1 MITSF
6 KISIQAATALLAM
19 FAAVLLLAAM
29 PSPAAALSWSLPATD
44 LSDGPANN
52 ASRSQVAV
60 AADGATIVVWSR
72 SNGSH
77 TIIQA
82 RTRRAGS
89 GTFSAAINLSA
100 AGQDASNPQVAMAA
114 NGATAVI
121 WTRSDGSNSIVQTRT
136 RPAGSAAFGVLESLS
151 VVGQNA
157 LGVQVAIGTDG
168 ATTVVWSRSDGSNL
182 IVQART
188 RPAGSVTFAAAV
200 NLSAVGRHA
209 YYPQLAVAADG
220 ATTVVWYR
228 SNGVHLIVQARTR
241 PAGSVIF
248 AAAVNLS
255 AAGQYADSVRVAVA
269 ADGATTVA
277 WRRSNSINYIIQ
289 ARTRPAGSVTFAA
302 VVSLSDPGQDA
313 FSLQLAVASDGV
325 TTVIWTRSNSSNS
338 IVQARTR
345 PAGSVIFAGVVS
357 LSAAGQHAYQ
367 PQLAVAADGTTTVVW
382 IRNNGSHNIT
392 QARTRPAG
400 SVTFAGAVNLSAAG
414 QDAAWPRVA
423 VAIDGTTTVVWQ
435 QSGPAYQ
442 RIQESTSQTSM
453 TVTKSGTGSGT
464 ASSNPAGIDCGLI
477 CNYSFG
483 LSTSVTLT
491 ASPAAGSSF
500 AGWSGSGCS
509 GTSTCTVTMS
519 AARAVTTEFA
529 LLPPGFFNLAVSK
542 SGTGGGT
549 VTSSPAGI
557 NCGADCSEILAD
569 GSSVTLTAT
578 PAAGSSFTGWNGSG
592 CSGTS
597 TCTVTISAAR
607 AVDAKFMPSNRF
619 TMRSIKAGR
628 KAVISVFALPGRG
641 ELTQIITRKR
651 SSRSS
656 ARLTVC
662 KTSRK
667 ATQAGRVKLTCK
679 LNSATRKALRKRSLR
694 VSMKTTFKPTGGLTA
709 SKTQAVTLKRKR

>member
-1 MITSF
+1 VNLS
-6 KISIQAATALLAM
+6 
-19 FAAVLLLAAM
+19 AVGQHAYD
-29 PSPAAALSWSLPATD
+29 P
-44 LSDGPANN
+44 
-52 ASRSQVAV
+52 QVAV
-60 AADGATIVVWSR
+60 A
-72 SNGSH
+72 
-77 TIIQA
+77 
-82 RTRRAGS
+82 
-89 GTFSAAINLSA
+89 
-100 AGQDASNPQVAMAA
+100 
-114 NGATAVI
+114 
-121 WTRSDGSNSIVQTRT
+121 
-136 RPAGSAAFGVLESLS
+136 
-151 VVGQNA
+151 
-157 LGVQVAIGTDG
+157 DG
-168 ATTVVWSRSDGSNL
+168 ATTVVWS
-182 IVQART
+182 
-188 RPAGSVTFAAAV
+188 
-200 NLSAVGRHA
+200 
-209 YYPQLAVAADG
+209 
-220 ATTVVWYR
+220 R

-241 PAGSVIF
+241 PAGSVTF
-248 AAAVNLS
+248 AAAENLS
-255 AAGQYADSVRVAVA
+255 AAGQNADSVQVAVA

-313 FSLQLAVASDGV
+313 FSLELAVASDGV

-345 PAGSVIFAGVVS
+345 LAGSVTFAAVED
-357 LSAAGQHAYQ
+357 LSAVGQHAYY
-367 PQLAVAADGTTTVVW
+367 PQVAVADGATTVAW
-382 IRNNGSHNIT
+382 YRSNGAHYIV
-392 QARTRPAG
+392 QARIRPAG
-400 SVTFAGAVNLSAAG
+400 SVTFAAAENLSATG
-414 QDAAWPRVA
+414 QNAAWPRVA

-519 AARAVTTEFA
+519 AARAVTAEFA

-592 CSGTS
+592 CSGTL

-667 ATQAGRVKLTCK
+667 ATQAGRVKLPCK

-694 VSMKTTFKPTGGLTA
+694 VSVKTTFTPVGGQPA
-709 SKTQAVTLKRKR
+709 SKTKAVTLKKTGMPR